1 MTKEEKIKEAWGE
14 YWERLSDVQKLLAL
28 DNNGYTSIGYS
39 EYQSKLHVDL
49 KKSKLFDVDSNT
61 RPKLLQGIETNN
73 GWIKIESE
81 DDLPKEYGEYYFRT
95 TYNTMITYS
104 GWYSSSDKKFYDRN
118 HYFEII
124 DVTHYQPIVKP
135 LKPIY

>member
-1 MTKEEKIKEAWGE
+1 MELNKE
-14 YWERLSDVQKLLAL
+14 
-28 DNNGYTSIGYS
+28 
-39 EYQSKLHVDL
+39 
-49 KKSKLFDVDSNT
+49 
-61 RPKLLQGIETNN
+61 NN

-124 DVTHYQPIVKP
+124 EVTHYQPIIKP
-135 LKPIY
+135 KPPIY